1 MDIFNK
7 IIDFLN
13 DVTRLLIP
21 IVAVSLLLG
30 IIFGP
35 DTAFVGD
42 VYKNIAEILNTIG
55 EDAILG
61 LISIVIILAYLKNNR
76 IILVNLYKA

>member
-7 IIDFLN
+7 IIDFIN
-13 DVTRLLIP
+13 DITRLLIP

-35 DTAFVGD
+35 DTTFVGD
-42 VYKNIAEILNTIG
+42 VYKNISEILNTIG

-61 LISIVIILAYLKNNR
+61 LISIVIILAYLK
-76 IILVNLYKA
+76 K

>member
-13 DVTRLLIP
+13 DITRLLIP

-35 DTAFVGD
+35 ETTFVGD
-42 VYKNIAEILNTIG
+42 VYKNITEILNTIG

-61 LISIVIILAYLKNNR
+61 LISIVIILAYLK
-76 IILVNLYKA
+76 K

>member
-35 DTAFVGD
+35 ETTFVGD
-42 VYKNIAEILNTIG
+42 VYKNIN
-55 EDAILG
+55 
-61 LISIVIILAYLKNNR
+61 
-76 IILVNLYKA
+76 

>member
-21 IVAVSLLLG
+21 IVAVSLLLW

-35 DTAFVGD
+35 ETTFVGD
-42 VYKNIAEILNTIG
+42 VYKNITEILNTIG

-61 LISIVIILAYLKNNR
+61 LISIVIILAYLK
-76 IILVNLYKA
+76 K

>member
-42 VYKNIAEILNTIG
+42 VHKNIAEILNTIG

-61 LISIVIILAYLKNNR
+61 LISIVIILAYLK
-76 IILVNLYKA
+76 K

>member
-35 DTAFVGD
+35 ETTFVGD
-42 VYKNIAEILNTIG
+42 VYKNISEILNTIG

-61 LISIVIILAYLKNNR
+61 LISIVIILAYLK
-76 IILVNLYKA
+76 K

>member
-13 DVTRLLIP
+13 EVTRLLVP

-35 DTAFVGD
+35 DTTFVGD
-42 VYKNIAEILNTIG
+42 VYKNITEILNTIG

-61 LISIVIILAYLKNNR
+61 LISIVIILAYLK
-76 IILVNLYKA
+76 K

>member
-42 VYKNIAEILNTIG
+42 VYKNISEILNTIG

-61 LISIVIILAYLKNNR
+61 LISIVIILAYLK
-76 IILVNLYKA
+76 K

>member
-7 IIDFLN
+7 IIDFLD

-35 DTAFVGD
+35 DTTFVGN
-42 VYKNIAEILNTIG
+42 VYKNITEVLNTIG

-61 LISIVIILAYLKNNR
+61 LISIVIILAYLK
-76 IILVNLYKA
+76 K

>member
-1 MDIFNK
+1 MGIFNK

-35 DTAFVGD
+35 ETTFVGD
-42 VYKNIAEILNTIG
+42 VYKNITEILNTIG

-61 LISIVIILAYLKNNR
+61 LISIVIILAYLK
-76 IILVNLYKA
+76 K

>member
-35 DTAFVGD
+35 DTTFVGN
-42 VYKNIAEILNTIG
+42 VYKNITEVLNTIG

-61 LISIVIILAYLKNNR
+61 LISIVIILAYLK
-76 IILVNLYKA
+76 K

>member
-13 DVTRLLIP
+13 DVTILLIP

-35 DTAFVGD
+35 ETTFVGD
-42 VYKNIAEILNTIG
+42 VYKNITEILNTIG

-61 LISIVIILAYLKNNR
+61 LIPIVIILAYLK
-76 IILVNLYKA
+76 K

>member
-35 DTAFVGD
+35 DTTFVGD

-61 LISIVIILAYLKNNR
+61 LISIVIILAYLK
-76 IILVNLYKA
+76 K